1 MKKEWIK
8 ANINVL
14 GVSKTAD
21 DTNFLGHGHGWL
33 PNGCHQNCGE
43 HGKFPEHGGHHP
55 HCPNRPG
62 HDMRS

>member
-1 MKKEWIK
+1 MRKEWNKPEIT
-8 ANINVL
+8 IL

-21 DTNFLGHGHGWL
+21 DTNLLGWL
-33 PNGCHQNCGE
+33 PSGCHQNCGE

-55 HCPNRPG
+55 NCPNRPG